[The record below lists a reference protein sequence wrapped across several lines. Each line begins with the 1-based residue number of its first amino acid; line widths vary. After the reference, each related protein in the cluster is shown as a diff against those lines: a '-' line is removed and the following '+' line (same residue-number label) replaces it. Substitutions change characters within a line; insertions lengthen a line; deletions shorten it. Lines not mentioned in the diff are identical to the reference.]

1 MRQGR
6 ALAALMIL
14 AMAGCG
20 GLRREAPTAPSRP
33 PPPASRPTVPPA
45 VPPAAPPAVSPA
57 DRAYSTGVAAMAEAN
72 YEKALEMFSAAWKES
87 PGHTGVAKDYPEAL
101 TGLKSSGDEAFRQGR
116 LEEAGRR
123 WSSALRFLSHPA
135 DKGKPLPFTKADL
148 KAGIDQLSEGLMEK
162 GLVEYR
168 KGNLE
173 SAIASWRAILSY
185 DPSHAE
191 AARSVQTATT
201 QLENL
206 KKIGPPK

>member
-1 MRQGR
+1 
-6 ALAALMIL
+6 
-14 AMAGCG
+14 
-20 GLRREAPTAPSRP
+20 
-33 PPPASRPTVPPA
+33 
-45 VPPAAPPAVSPA
+45 
-57 DRAYSTGVAAMAEAN
+57 MAEAD
-72 YEKALEMFSAAWKES
+72 YERALEMFSAAWKEN
-87 PGHTGVAKDYPEAL
+87 PGHTGVAKDFPEAL
-101 TGLKSSGDEAFRQGR
+101 IGLKSSGDEAFRQGR

-135 DKGKPLPFTKADL
+135 DKGKPIPFTKADL
-148 KAGIDQLSEGLMEK
+148 KAGIDQISESLMER

-168 KGNLE
+168 KGNLG

-206 KKIGPPK
+206 KKIGAPK